1 MLKRIALLLLFA
13 VPSFA
18 SAQVNSAPPVTADL
32 GAKLNKPVHSYD
44 LGTCSPIAAL
54 IKVSKD
60 YQIPMGITSVNT
72 PAARTELP
80 FSWPDGTVQEVI
92 ESIARTLGYQVALRN
107 GVVHVFSVGLIPDGE
122 NFLKL
127 KIASYSVHD
136 AILEVASFKLHSLIA
151 PRRYGQ
157 ISIAGPGDSTFT
169 LELTNT
175 TVEDVLDALAVAS
188 TAKIWVVTFAENSAL
203 TTLPPVGLHRTVSL
217 WADEPVPDAEL
228 PVWDFLRWGNPM
240 PPLPRKT

>member
-107 GVVHVFSVGLIPDGE
+107 GVV
-122 NFLKL
+122 
-127 KIASYSVHD
+127 
-136 AILEVASFKLHSLIA
+136 
-151 PRRYGQ
+151 
-157 ISIAGPGDSTFT
+157 
-169 LELTNT
+169 
-175 TVEDVLDALAVAS
+175 
-188 TAKIWVVTFAENSAL
+188 TA
-203 TTLPPVGLHRTVSL
+203 
-217 WADEPVPDAEL
+217 
-228 PVWDFLRWGNPM
+228 
-240 PPLPRKT
+240 

>member
-1 MLKRIALLLLFA
+1 MLKRIALFALLA
-13 VPSFA
+13 VPSLA
-18 SAQVNSAPPVTADL
+18 TAQVNSVSPDTADL
-32 GAKLNKPVHSYD
+32 TARLNKPVHSYD
-44 LGTCSPIAAL
+44 LGTRSPIAAL

-60 YQIPMGITSVNT
+60 YQIPMGIASVNA
-72 PAARTELP
+72 PAARAELP

-92 ESIARTLGYQVALRN
+92 ESIARTLGYQVAVRN

-127 KIASYSVHD
+127 KIDSYSVHN
-136 AILEVASFKLHSLIA
+136 AILEVASFKLHTLIA

-157 ISIAGPGDSTFT
+157 ISIAGPGDSTVT
-169 LELTNT
+169 LEMTNT

-188 TAKIWVVTFAENSAL
+188 TAKIWVVTFAEDSTL
-203 TTLPPVGLHRTVSL
+203 TTSPPVGLHRTVSL
-217 WADEPVPDAEL
+217 WRDDPVPDTDL

-240 PPLPRKT
+240 PPLPRKK